1 MIISHDLVLSLCCIE
16 LTHHQPLCCLQ
27 DVSQNLDLK
36 YGYGT
41 TINALE
47 PSMMTMTGAWAAS
60 YVDTLVP
67 GSSGSIFILRNL
79 KLSVTSSGVCC
90 LPASGCRPWHSR
102 RLWSRRCTRSF
113 PRSSRHR
120 LYSTVQLQY
129 VTWHN
134 ITTGDSAHNKD

>member
-47 PSMMTMTGAWAAS
+47 PSMTTMTGA
-60 YVDTLVP
+60 
-67 GSSGSIFILRNL
+67 
-79 KLSVTSSGVCC
+79 
-90 LPASGCRPWHSR
+90 
-102 RLWSRRCTRSF
+102 
-113 PRSSRHR
+113 
-120 LYSTVQLQY
+120 
-129 VTWHN
+129 
-134 ITTGDSAHNKD
+134 